1 MSQDAS
7 MMLKFSIIATDVE
20 SVLAMQ
26 AHLLRDDNN
35 DQVLRA
41 VIVTRLVEARRSAA
55 AFVLHE
61 NGRPAENEGPPVPS
75 ASPSRL
81 PARHRRPLAAFDHRV
96 LDVGVAGQTN

>member
-1 MSQDAS
+1 MVA
-7 MMLKFSIIATDVE
+7 LPIIATGVE

-41 VIVTRLVEARRSAA
+41 LIVTQLVEARRSAA

-61 NGRPAENEGPPVPS
+61 N
-75 ASPSRL
+75 
-81 PARHRRPLAAFDHRV
+81 
-96 LDVGVAGQTN
+96 

>member
-1 MSQDAS
+1 MSQDGLTMVA
-7 MMLKFSIIATDVE
+7 LPIIATDVE

-35 DQVLRA
+35 DQVLRN
-41 VIVTRLVEARRSAA
+41 VIVTQLVEARRSAA

-75 ASPSRL
+75 TSPSQL
-81 PARHRRPLAAFDHRV
+81 PARHRRPRSVFAHRV
-96 LDVGVAGQTN
+96 PGAADAQHTS